1 MRRFGGCQRWS
12 TPPAIRCATTVII
25 AHLKPSHRP
34 CIVQCIQ
41 CIQCIAHSPLRPIAV
56 IDDGDVLPV
65 IKDVVK
71 RKVFHG
77 GWVGQRLHHQQAG
90 EQRAQADQ
98 PFDNE
103 IQEGGMVVVLP
114 AVSVGGT
121 CKYSETSCVP
131 YLQYE
136 RGLRR
141 GVRPSVTITQHH
153 DSSPSHNT
161 MTHHHHTTP

>member
-1 MRRFGGCQRWS
+1 MRHVGSCQRWS
-12 TPPAIRCATTVII
+12 TPPAIRCATTVIL

-41 CIQCIAHSPLRPIAV
+41 CIQCITHSPLRPIAV
-56 IDDGDVLPV
+56 VDDGDVLPV

-98 PFDNE
+98 PFDDE

-121 CKYSETSCVP
+121 CKYSETSCVRAISSV
-131 YLQYE
+131 QAWVAAC
-136 RGLRR
+136 
-141 GVRPSVTITQHH
+141 VRPSVRPHY